1 MPKILILINVFRPHG
16 LNHRLHRFLSNK
28 PTTSCF
34 PGKIFVCGD
43 KNSPYPSILV
53 LSSGT
58 GSARFSIKRFNC
70 SLITA
75 RKLDCLLASRLCTFG
90 LVLFSEQRSRDLGQ
104 VGRSS
109 DGTLVHF
116 K

>member
-1 MPKILILINVFRPHG
+1 MYA
-16 LNHRLHRFLSNK
+16 
-28 PTTSCF
+28 
-34 PGKIFVCGD
+34 D

-70 SLITA
+70 SLIAA
-75 RKLDCLLASRLCTFG
+75 RKLDCLLASRLCIG
-90 LVLFSEQRSRDLGQ
+90 LVLFSEQCSRDLAQ

-109 DGTLVHF
+109 DGTLAHLKSIVFAIIEYEFFARTYNATLFCCGQIMTETHGLR
-116 K
+116 